1 MPDLLGSRTV
11 GPDSM
16 PREFVSRTSLP
27 GNQLAAAAARKFVRA
42 ALAEWTTEEPWPAE
56 SIGDH
61 LVDDAVLLVSELVTN
76 AVIHAG
82 TTVELLCRL
91 ESSAPGGRE
100 EGGLVLEVSD
110 HHPARVVRDRA
121 ELAREGRDG
130 GRGLQLVSALS
141 EEWGITYRREL
152 KTIWCRLAADREPVG
167 TLPPAPEADRALL
180 RGLRATEI
188 LAPTAYRLPR
198 RYDSEWINRGSLSFL
213 AEASDLLAGQLDED
227 MVASLAG
234 QLLVPRLADWCAVW
248 LSGDGP
254 EGAEPR
260 LARVWH
266 ASEGRIDELRM
277 VLEKEPPPP
286 SSRAGAVPWPWPATA
301 QGADAFGAALACPL
315 VTGGRC
321 HGTLL
326 LGRTGLMRFPDE
338 VIGLIEDF
346 ARRVA
351 LAVGTARQYTR
362 QAMISRVLQR
372 GLLPAG
378 LGAVPGL
385 DTAVVYEPTRADV
398 VGGDFYDL
406 FPAGGGRWCFA
417 LGDVQGNGPEAAAVT
432 GLARPV
438 MRLLAREGYGVTE
451 VLDRLNRALADE
463 AAAATL
469 GDALGPGWDTGP
481 RFLSLLYGEIVPEG
495 VGEGTGA
502 PGGALCTL
510 ASAGHPLPLLLTGD
524 GAVRPAAV
532 PQILL
537 GITDDARY
545 RSESFRLA
553 PGDTLLCVTDGVT
566 ERRNGSRQFDDDDG
580 LAAVLAACAGLGAAG
595 VAERIRRAVH
605 EYDVAPP
612 DDDLAVLVLQ
622 AQ

>member
-16 PREFVSRTSLP
+16 PRDFVSRTSLP
-27 GNQLAAAAARKFVRA
+27 GNQLAASAARKFVRA
-42 ALAEWTTEEPWPAE
+42 ALGAWTTGEPGPDERLTA
-56 SIGDH
+56 
-61 LVDDAVLLVSELVTN
+61 DAVLVVSELVTN

-91 ESSAPGGRE
+91 EQD
-100 EGGLVLEVSD
+100 GLVVEVSD

-121 ELAREGRDG
+121 ELEREGRDG
-130 GRGLQLVSALS
+130 GRGLQLVAALS
-141 EEWGITYRREL
+141 EAWGITYRRDL
-152 KTIWCRLAADREPVG
+152 KTIWCRLDAAHDAEEHHAPPVEG
-167 TLPPAPEADRALL
+167 ERAVPC
-180 RGLRATEI
+180 GLRAAEI
-188 LAPTAYRLPR
+188 LAPLPR
-198 RYDSEWINRGSLSFL
+198 QAARRSDGDWISRGSLSFL

-227 MVASLAG
+227 MVAALAG

-248 LSGDGP
+248 LGADGP
-254 EGAEPR
+254 GTYGPR

-266 ASEGRIDELRM
+266 AAENRIDGLRM
-277 VLEKEPPPP
+277 VLEKDPPPQP
-286 SSRAGAVPWPWPATA
+286 PHGRSGAVPWPWPA
-301 QGADAFGAALACPL
+301 GADGSEAMGAALACPL
-315 VTGGRC
+315 VAGGRC

-326 LGRTGLMRFPDE
+326 LGRTGLMRMPDE

-351 LAVGTARQYTR
+351 LAIGTARQYAR

-378 LGAVPGL
+378 LGTVPGVE
-385 DTAVVYEPTRADV
+385 TAVVYEPTRADV
-398 VGGDFYDL
+398 VGGDFYDI

-438 MRLLAREGYGVTE
+438 MRLLAREGHGVAE

-469 GDALGPGWDTGP
+469 GDGLGPGWEAGP
-481 RFLSLLYGEIVPEG
+481 RFLSLLYGEIVPGDGGG
-495 VGEGTGA
+495 V
-502 PGGALCTL
+502 LCTL
-510 ASAGHPLPLLLTGD
+510 ASAGHPLPLVLTGA
-524 GAVRPAAV
+524 GTVRAAAA

-537 GITDDARY
+537 GITDDAHY

-566 ERRNGSRQFDDDDG
+566 ERRSGNRQFDDDDG
-580 LAAVLAACAGLGAAG
+580 LAAVLAGCAGLGAAG
-595 VAERIRRAVH
+595 VAERIRKAVH
-605 EYDVAPP
+605 VYDAAPP
-612 DDDLAVLVLQ
+612 DDDLALLVLR

>member
-1 MPDLLGSRTV
+1 
-11 GPDSM
+11 M

-27 GNQLAAAAARKFVRA
+27 GNQLAASAARKFVRA

-56 SIGDH
+56 SIGDD

-91 ESSAPGGRE
+91 ESTAPGGRE
-100 EGGLVLEVSD
+100 EGGLVVEVSD

-152 KTIWCRLAADREPVG
+152 KTIWCRLAADREPAG

-188 LAPTAYRLPR
+188 LAPTAHRLPR
-198 RYDSEWINRGSLSFL
+198 RHDSEWINRGSLSFL

-254 EGAEPR
+254 EGSEPR

-266 ASEGRIDELRM
+266 ASESRIDGLRM

-286 SSRAGAVPWPWPATA
+286 ASRAGAVPWPWPATA
-301 QGADAFGAALACPL
+301 EGADAVGAALACPL
-315 VTGGRC
+315 VTGGRW

-338 VIGLIEDF
+338 VIGLIKDF

-378 LGAVPGL
+378 LGAVPGV

-495 VGEGTGA
+495 AGEGA

-566 ERRNGSRQFDDDDG
+566 ERRNGSRQFDDDDDG
-580 LAAVLAACAGLGAAG
+580 LAAVLVACAGLGAAG

>member
-27 GNQLAAAAARKFVRA
+27 GNQLAASAARKFVRA

-91 ESSAPGGRE
+91 ESAAPGGRD
-100 EGGLVLEVSD
+100 EGGLVVEVSD

-141 EEWGITYRREL
+141 EEWGITYRRDR
-152 KTIWCRLAADREPVG
+152 KTIWCRLAVMREPRGV
-167 TLPPAPEADRALL
+167 LPPAPEADRALM

-188 LAPTAYRLPR
+188 LAPMPHRGLR
-198 RYDSEWINRGSLSFL
+198 RHDSEWISRGSLSFL

-254 EGAEPR
+254 ENTEPR

-266 ASEGRIDELRM
+266 AAESRIDGLRM

-286 SSRAGAVPWPWPATA
+286 GTRAGAVPWPWPATA
-301 QGADAFGAALACPL
+301 QGGDTVGAALACPL
-315 VTGGRC
+315 ITGGRC

-351 LAVGTARQYTR
+351 LAVGTARQYAR

-378 LGAVPGL
+378 IGAVPGV

-438 MRLLAREGYGVTE
+438 MRLLAREGYGVAE

-469 GDALGPGWDTGP
+469 GDALGPGWDAGP
-481 RFLSLLYGEIVPEG
+481 RFLSLLYGEIIPEG
-495 VGEGTGA
+495 DGSGGR
-502 PGGALCTL
+502 GALCTL
-510 ASAGHPLPLLLTGD
+510 ASAGHPLPLLLTEG
-524 GAVRPAAV
+524 GAVRPAAT

-545 RSESFRLA
+545 RSESFHLA

-566 ERRNGSRQFDDDDG
+566 ERRSGGRQFDDDDG

-612 DDDLAVLVLQ
+612 DDDLALLVLQ